1 MPALFFTHTCYTSP
15 RRCVVCGGEGDDDEG
30 AVRPTPLGRIASFYY
45 LQHSTMAQL
54 SGAMGPGMDFMQM
67 LQVG

>member
-1 MPALFFTHTCYTSP
+1 M
-15 RRCVVCGGEGDDDEG
+15 CGGEGDDDEG